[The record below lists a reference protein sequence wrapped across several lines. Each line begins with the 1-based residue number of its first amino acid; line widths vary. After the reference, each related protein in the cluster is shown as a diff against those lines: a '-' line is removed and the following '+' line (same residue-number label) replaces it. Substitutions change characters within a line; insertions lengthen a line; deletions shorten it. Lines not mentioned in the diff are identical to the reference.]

1 MVSFHL
7 KIFSQNGLH
16 TTRTVVLLPYQLR
29 RSGK

>member
-7 KIFSQNGLH
+7 KISQNGLH
-16 TTRTVVLLPYQLR
+16 TTRTVVLYNYQLR